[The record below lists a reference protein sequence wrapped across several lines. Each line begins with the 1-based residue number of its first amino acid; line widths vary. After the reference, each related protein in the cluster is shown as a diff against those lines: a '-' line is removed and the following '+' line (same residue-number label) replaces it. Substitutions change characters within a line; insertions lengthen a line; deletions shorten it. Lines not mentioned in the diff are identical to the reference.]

1 MTSTANTPLRP
12 GAPADRQPPL
22 VPGLP
27 VLGNALDLRMNPLE
41 NLTDMYHRHG
51 PAFRIKVPGRTIWV
65 MAGLEANEFL
75 AREGE
80 HYLGSEEVFGPFGA
94 ELGSDA
100 LMVALD
106 GVPHRHQRKVQR
118 RGYSRKVIL
127 AELPLVDSCTRTVAR
142 SWVDGQTF
150 PLLAQMQEV
159 VVEQLGIMIAGRPA
173 HGLLDD
179 LRILL
184 NTNLRV
190 NVLKMSPRVLLRR
203 PRYRRAYARVM
214 AFGDEVLEWHRRNPP
229 SASDA
234 ERAPNLVDDLLAA
247 VDETGSAYSRQ
258 MLLTSIAG
266 SYFAGLDTVASSV
279 SFLLAAILRTPGLQ
293 RTIAA
298 EADVAFASGE
308 LTPASLQGM
317 STLHA
322 ATLESLRRYP
332 VAPFTPRTVNEDFDF
347 AGYRYPAGAEV
358 FVAQAV
364 THLLDE
370 YFADPLVFNP
380 RRAAHDGVRKTPMTY
395 APFTLGAHTCLGA
408 GLAEL
413 QMMAIVAVLLHEVE
427 LELAKPTKPLKVH
440 ATPLPHPGR
449 RLRLR
454 VVRHRLPEA
463 ASADNRS

>member
-1 MTSTANTPLRP
+1 MTATTSGFSATS
-12 GAPADRQPPL
+12 ADRLPPL

-27 VLGNALDLRMNPLE
+27 LLGNALALRMDPLE
-41 NLTDMYHRHG
+41 HLTQMYHQHG
-51 PAFRIKVPGRTIWV
+51 SAFRIRIPGRTIWV
-65 MAGLEANEFL
+65 MAGLAANEFL

-80 HYLGSEEVFGPFGA
+80 RYLGSEAVFGPFGA

-106 GVPHRHQRKVQR
+106 GAPHRHQRKVQR

-127 AELPLVDSCTRTVAR
+127 AELPLVDSCTRDVAR
-142 SWVDGQTF
+142 NWVPGQTF

-190 NVLKMSPRVLLRR
+190 NVLKMAPRVMLRL

-214 AFGDEVLEWHRRNPP
+214 AFGDEVLEWHRHNPP
-229 SASDA
+229 TASAA
-234 ERAPNLVDDLLAA
+234 ERVPNLVDDLLAA
-247 VDETGSAYSRQ
+247 VDETGRPYSHQ

-298 EADVAFASGE
+298 EADVAFAGGE
-308 LTPASLQGM
+308 LTPSSLQGM
-317 STLHA
+317 ATLHA

-347 AGYRYPAGAEV
+347 AGYRFPAGAEV
-358 FVAQAV
+358 FVAQTV
-364 THLLDE
+364 THMLDE

-427 LELAKPTKPLKVH
+427 LELAKPTRPLKVH

-454 VVRHRLPEA
+454 VVRHRRPDSKTAEV
-463 ASADNRS
+463 